1 MSILLKKMDIYPFY
15 VHEVYVYCRYVQK
28 TYLFWT
34 YSSMVYDRSKPFN
47 SLPLLPPTGIEED
60 VDILKKLV
68 SSSRALAYVDGN
80 VQRLPNPYM
89 LVNTI
94 SLQEAKASSE
104 IENIFTTEDE
114 LYKAVSDTI
123 QEGQASPSTKEV
135 LRYRESLW
143 EGYRR
148 IQEKGTIDLDGIVAI
163 FRKIKNTSGG
173 IRPPH
178 SLTVIRPGQS
188 EFRAGEIIYTPPR
201 GPGIVEHLMGN
212 LLDYLNDNVDP
223 NTDPLL
229 KMCISHYQFEA
240 IHPFPDGNGR
250 SGRILN
256 LLYLVNKGLLNHPI
270 LYLSKYIIVHKDDY
284 YHHLAGVTE
293 GGKWKPWILYM
304 LDAVEQTA
312 ELTIQLITNILEQME
327 STHEHGRET
336 IKWYTKEI
344 NELLFS
350 QPYLKPKLVGDR
362 LKIASRTTLNKY
374 FSELQAAGMLA
385 QIKDGR
391 EVYYV
396 NRDLVKIL
404 EG

>member
-1 MSILLKKMDIYPFY
+1 
-15 VHEVYVYCRYVQK
+15 
-28 TYLFWT
+28 
-34 YSSMVYDRSKPFN
+34 MVYDRTQPFN
-47 SLPLLPPTGIEED
+47 SLPLLPPFGIGED
-60 VDILKKLV
+60 VDILKKLI
-68 SSSRALAYVDGN
+68 SSSRALASVDGN
-80 VQRLPNPYM
+80 VQRLPNPHM
-89 LVNTI
+89 LINTI
-94 SLQEAKASSE
+94 SLQEARSSSE

-148 IQEKGTIDLDGIVAI
+148 MQEKGVIDLDGIIAI
-163 FRKIKNTSGG
+163 FRQIKNTTGG

-178 SLTVIRPGQS
+178 SLTVIRRDQS
-188 EFRAGEIIYTPPR
+188 EFRSGEIIYSPPR
-201 GPGIVEHLMGN
+201 GLGIVENLMSN
-212 LLDYLNDNVDP
+212 LLDYINDTLDP
-223 NTDPLL
+223 DTDPLL

-250 SGRILN
+250 TGRILN
-256 LLYLVNKGLLNHPI
+256 LLYLVKKGLLNQPI
-270 LYLSKYIIVHKDDY
+270 LYLSKYIIVHKDEY
-284 YHHLAGVTE
+284 YQHLAGVTQA
-293 GGKWKPWILYM
+293 GKWKAWVLYM

-312 ELTIQLITNILEQME
+312 QLTNQLIISILNQME
-327 STHEHGRET
+327 STLEHGKGT
-336 IKWYTKEI
+336 IKWYIKEV

-350 QPYLKPKLVGDR
+350 QPYIKPRLVGE
-362 LKIASRTTLNKY
+362 LLQITSRTTLNKY
-374 FSELQAAGMLA
+374 FTELVEAGILV

-391 EVYYV
+391 EVYYI